1 MKILEYG
8 QVDPLEVLHLN
19 MLCLGFQLTPERA
32 ALIHLHDPRAFP
44 FFCLYAQV
52 DNTVVGQVGVFRLP
66 VVSTEGADEVGGVW
80 AVCAHPA
87 YAGQG
92 IASRLLE
99 EAHARMRAAG
109 LRFSTLGTDRYR
121 GAHRLYKKLG
131 YQDVFSS
138 PSIIAR
144 GASLPATKG
153 LKVAPAGTEYLPL
166 ADQLF
171 EQIAGGCL
179 GFARRHKPFF
189 PFLERRAYLRGK
201 DLWIFWQG
209 NEPVGYALAFLTSP
223 VLKIANLSLIKGI
236 DPLESLAA
244 LTHQT
249 DAAYVQATIDRLD
262 YRNAFAGAGLQ
273 LARETWSTFM
283 VKPLG
288 EEITVDDFRQ
298 LYSPGTDRFLISG
311 MDIT

>member
-1 MKILEYG
+1 MNILEYG
-8 QVDPLEVLHLN
+8 QVDPLQVLHLN

-52 DNTVVGQVGVFRLP
+52 DNTVAGQVGVFRLP

-92 IASRLLE
+92 IATQLLE

-121 GAHRLYKKLG
+121 VAHRLYKKLG

-138 PSIIAR
+138 PSAVAQR
-144 GASLPATKG
+144 ESLPETTG
-153 LKVAPAGTEYLPL
+153 LRASPAGDEYLPL

-171 EQIAGGCL
+171 EQIAGGRL
-179 GFARRHKPFF
+179 GFARRHRPFF
-189 PFLERRAYLRGK
+189 PFLERRAYLRGE
-201 DLWIFWQG
+201 DLWIIWRES
-209 NEPVGYALAFLTSP
+209 NPVGYALAFLSGP
-223 VLKIANLSLIKGI
+223 IVKIANLLLFDGI
-236 DPLESLAA
+236 DPLEAVSAV
-244 LTHQT
+244 THET
-249 DAAYVQATIDRLD
+249 GANYVQVTIDRLA
-262 YRNAFAGAGLQ
+262 YRDAFAQAGFHV
-273 LARETWSTFM
+273 ASGTWATFM
-283 VKPLG
+283 VKPLV
-288 EEITVDDFRQ
+288 EELTVDDFRH
-298 LYSPGTDRFLISG
+298 LYGLGTDRFLISG

>member
-8 QVDPLEVLHLN
+8 QVDPLEVLQLN

-32 ALIHLHDPRAFP
+32 EVIHRHDPRAFP
-44 FFCLYAQV
+44 FFCLYALV
-52 DNTVVGQVGVFRLP
+52 DEAVAGQVGVFRLP

-92 IASRLLE
+92 IATRLLE

-121 GAHRLYKKLG
+121 VAHKLYERLG

-138 PSIIAR
+138 PSLIAR
-144 GASLPATKG
+144 RESLPETNVLRAT
-153 LKVAPAGTEYLPL
+153 PAGNENLSL

-171 EQIAGGCL
+171 EQIANGSL
-179 GFARRHKPFF
+179 GFARRHRPFF
-189 PFLERRAYLRGK
+189 PFLERRNYLRGE
-201 DLWIFWQG
+201 DLWIVWRG
-209 NEPVGYALAFLTSP
+209 NEAVGYALAFLNTP
-223 VLKIANLSLIKGI
+223 VLRIANLLLFDGI
-236 DPLESLAA
+236 DPLAA
-244 LTHQT
+244 VAAVTHRT
-249 DAAYVQATIDRLD
+249 DAAYIQVTTDRLAHRD
-262 YRNAFAGAGLQ
+262 AFAQAGLL
-273 LARETWSTFM
+273 LATRTWGTFM
-283 VKPLG
+283 VKPLV
-288 EEITVDDFRQ
+288 EELTVDDFRR
-298 LYSPGTDRFLISG
+298 LYGLGTDRFLISS